1 MGERND
7 ILSAE
12 HSIKTSDRSGNPP
25 TRKVSFLL
33 LRWDARCSGVVF
45 LEHELRSVADR
56 LQQGL
61 GAGDDQ
67 GPFHRGGNIMKGEN
81 PKSGMDDG

>member
-1 MGERND
+1 MGKRND

-45 LEHELRSVADR
+45 LDTSSDRWPTGYNRVSVRVTIRGRSTEE
-56 LQQGL
+56 G
-61 GAGDDQ
+61 
-67 GPFHRGGNIMKGEN
+67 I
-81 PKSGMDDG
+81 S